1 MLKSENSDRN
11 SHTRREF
18 GALLAAGAGLA
29 VLGERTEAAPAE
41 RAQQSAEPTVSSL
54 VEIKEFSFPQGK
66 ALAMKINGADDE
78 TLGYV
83 VRCPKGALVCMNFD
97 VKFMASKGKTVA
109 QIWAIP
115 GFDRIL
121 DAVVKEVPEAA
132 AKLGVRPAMTAKEAV
147 LKLM

>member
-1 MLKSENSDRN
+1 
-11 SHTRREF
+11 
-18 GALLAAGAGLA
+18 
-29 VLGERTEAAPAE
+29 
-41 RAQQSAEPTVSSL
+41 
-54 VEIKEFSFPQGK
+54 
-66 ALAMKINGADDE
+66 
-78 TLGYV
+78 
-83 VRCPKGALVCMNFD
+83 